1 MENKKQI
8 SHEGELHLGGMSIP
22 CYILED
28 GTRVLSGN
36 AMQNALKLQ
45 DESDNASGTRLAR
58 YLNQTT
64 LKPFIY
70 KDKAPGHFDPIVC
83 YKGEQKI
90 NGYEATVLADICE
103 AFLDARK
110 NIKLSARQRIIA
122 DQGEILIRGFARVGI
137 VALVD
142 EATGYQYERERFELE
157 KILNAYISDEILKWQ
172 LTFTDDFYR
181 EIYRLWKLPFI
192 PKYIKN
198 KPSFIGKLTSKYI
211 YEQLPKGV
219 VDRIK
224 EKTGKT
230 EKGNWKYKWHQ
241 ALTPEIGREHLKKQI
256 IEVTTLMSISQ
267 SKEQFDS
274 LFQQK
279 YNTTPVQL
287 QLEFNEEIKNDSPND
302 DFDKSIDKILG
313 FKED

>member
-122 DQGEILIRGFARVGI
+122 DQCEILIRGFARVGI

-313 FKED
+313 FEED

>member
-122 DQGEILIRGFARVGI
+122 DQCEILIRGFARVGI

-198 KPSFIGKLTSKYI
+198 KPSFI
-211 YEQLPKGV
+211 E
-219 VDRIK
+219 
-224 EKTGKT
+224 
-230 EKGNWKYKWHQ
+230 N
-241 ALTPEIGREHLKKQI
+241 
-256 IEVTTLMSISQ
+256 
-267 SKEQFDS
+267 
-274 LFQQK
+274 
-279 YNTTPVQL
+279 
-287 QLEFNEEIKNDSPND
+287 
-302 DFDKSIDKILG
+302 
-313 FKED
+313 

>member
-8 SHEGELHLGGMSIP
+8 SHEGELHLGGMSIS

-122 DQGEILIRGFARVGI
+122 DQCEILIRGFARGGI

>member
-58 YLNQTT
+58 YLNQIT

-122 DQGEILIRGFARVGI
+122 DQCEILIRGFARVGI

-224 EKTGKT
+224 GK
-230 EKGNWKYKWHQ
+230 NW
-241 ALTPEIGREHLKKQI
+241 
-256 IEVTTLMSISQ
+256 
-267 SKEQFDS
+267 
-274 LFQQK
+274 
-279 YNTTPVQL
+279 
-287 QLEFNEEIKNDSPND
+287 
-302 DFDKSIDKILG
+302 
-313 FKED
+313 

>member
-8 SHEGELHLGGMSIP
+8 SHEGELHLGGMSIS

-122 DQGEILIRGFARVGI
+122 DQCEILIRGFARVGI